1 MILTSKNVN
10 IVRTRTIVRVPRTF
24 APASQS
30 RNRAKSAICKEGRE
44 MPEDSTEYYLVD
56 KKVLP
61 EVFIKVME
69 VKQRLN
75 TGDSVSVNEAVRKT
89 GLSRSAYYKYKDSV
103 LPFFE
108 ATNGK
113 KVTLLIT
120 VENFQGILSSILNV
134 IAESRS
140 SILTINQN
148 IPING
153 LADISISIETASMF
167 GSMDDIMA
175 DIKKI
180 AGVRSCRILSRE

>member
-1 MILTSKNVN
+1 
-10 IVRTRTIVRVPRTF
+10 
-24 APASQS
+24 
-30 RNRAKSAICKEGRE
+30 
-44 MPEDSTEYYLVD
+44 MPDDSTEYYLVD

-75 TGDSVSVNEAVRKT
+75 TGDPVSVNEAVRKT

-167 GSMDDIMA
+167 GSMDDIMS
-175 DIKKI
+175 DITKI
-180 AGVRSCRILSRE
+180 AGVRSCKILSRE

>member
-1 MILTSKNVN
+1 
-10 IVRTRTIVRVPRTF
+10 
-24 APASQS
+24 
-30 RNRAKSAICKEGRE
+30 
-44 MPEDSTEYYLVD
+44 MPEQVEYYLVD

-75 TGDSVSVNEAVRKT
+75 TGESSSVNEAVRKT

-120 VENFQGILSSILNV
+120 VENFQGILSSIINV
-134 IAESRS
+134 ISLAKA

-153 LADISISIETASMF
+153 LADVSISLDTASMF
-167 GSMDDIMA
+167 GSVEEIMNDIN
-175 DIKKI
+175 KI
-180 AGVRSCRILSRE
+180 AGVRKCTVLSRE

>member
-1 MILTSKNVN
+1 
-10 IVRTRTIVRVPRTF
+10 
-24 APASQS
+24 
-30 RNRAKSAICKEGRE
+30 
-44 MPEDSTEYYLVD
+44 MPDQVEYYLVD

-75 TGDSVSVNEAVRKT
+75 TGESSSVNEAVRKT

-103 LPFFE
+103 LPFYE

-120 VENFQGILSSILNV
+120 VENFQGILSSIINV
-134 IAESRS
+134 ISATNA

-153 LADISISIETASMF
+153 LADISISLDTASMF
-167 GSMDDIMA
+167 GSVEDIMN
-175 DIKKI
+175 DINRI
-180 AGVRSCRILSRE
+180 AGVRNCRVLSRE

>member
-1 MILTSKNVN
+1 
-10 IVRTRTIVRVPRTF
+10 
-24 APASQS
+24 
-30 RNRAKSAICKEGRE
+30 
-44 MPEDSTEYYLVD
+44 MPEQVEYYLVD

-75 TGDSVSVNEAVRKT
+75 TGESSSVNEAVRKT
-89 GLSRSAYYKYKDSV
+89 GMSRSAYYKYKDSV

-120 VENFQGILSSILNV
+120 VENFQGILSSIINV
-134 IAESRS
+134 ISLAKA

-153 LADISISIETASMF
+153 LADVSISLDTASMF
-167 GSMDDIMA
+167 GSVEEIMNDIN
-175 DIKKI
+175 KI
-180 AGVRSCRILSRE
+180 AGVRKCTVLSRE

>member
-1 MILTSKNVN
+1 
-10 IVRTRTIVRVPRTF
+10 
-24 APASQS
+24 
-30 RNRAKSAICKEGRE
+30 
-44 MPEDSTEYYLVD
+44 MPDDSTEYYLVD

-61 EVFIKVME
+61 EVFLKVME

-75 TGDSVSVNEAVRKT
+75 TGESISVNEAVRKT

-113 KVTLLIT
+113 RVTILVT

-134 IAESRS
+134 IATSRAN
-140 SILTINQN
+140 ILTINQN

-153 LADISISIETASMF
+153 LADISVSLETLNMF
-167 GSMDDIMA
+167 GSVEDIVT
-175 DIKKI
+175 DIKRI
-180 AGVRSCRILSRE
+180 AGVRECRVLGRE

>member
-1 MILTSKNVN
+1 MSEEV
-10 IVRTRTIVRVPRTF
+10 
-24 APASQS
+24 
-30 RNRAKSAICKEGRE
+30 
-44 MPEDSTEYYLVD
+44 TEYYLVD

-61 EVFIKVME
+61 EVFLKVMD
-69 VKQRLN
+69 VKHKLN
-75 TGDSVSVNEAVRKT
+75 IGESASVNEAVKKV

-134 IAESRS
+134 VATSKAN
-140 SILTINQN
+140 ILTINQN

-153 LADISISIETASMF
+153 LADISISLETASMF
-167 GSMDDIMA
+167 GSVEDIMS
-175 DIKKI
+175 DIKRI
-180 AGVRSCRILSRE
+180 AGVRTCTVLSRE

>member
-1 MILTSKNVN
+1 
-10 IVRTRTIVRVPRTF
+10 
-24 APASQS
+24 
-30 RNRAKSAICKEGRE
+30 
-44 MPEDSTEYYLVD
+44 MPDQVEYYLVD
-56 KKVLP
+56 KNVLP

-75 TGDSVSVNEAVRKT
+75 TGESSSVNEAVRKT

-103 LPFFE
+103 LPFYE

-120 VENFQGILSSILNV
+120 VENFQDILSSIINV
-134 IAESRS
+134 ISATKA

-153 LADISISIETASMF
+153 LADISISLDTASMF
-167 GSMDDIMA
+167 GSVEEIMNDINR
-175 DIKKI
+175 I
-180 AGVRSCRILSRE
+180 AGVRNCTVLSRE

>member
-1 MILTSKNVN
+1 
-10 IVRTRTIVRVPRTF
+10 
-24 APASQS
+24 
-30 RNRAKSAICKEGRE
+30 
-44 MPEDSTEYYLVD
+44 MPDQVEYYLVD

-75 TGDSVSVNEAVRKT
+75 TGESSSVNEAVRKT

-103 LPFFE
+103 LPFYE

-120 VENFQGILSSILNV
+120 VENFQGILSSIINV
-134 IAESRS
+134 ISATKA

-153 LADISISIETASMF
+153 LADISISLDTASMF
-167 GSMDDIMA
+167 GSVEDIMN
-175 DIKKI
+175 DINRI
-180 AGVRSCRILSRE
+180 AGVRNSRVLSRE

>member
-1 MILTSKNVN
+1 M
-10 IVRTRTIVRVPRTF
+10 
-24 APASQS
+24 
-30 RNRAKSAICKEGRE
+30 AKET
-44 MPEDSTEYYLVD
+44 PEYYLVD
-56 KKVLP
+56 KRVLP

-69 VKQRLN
+69 VKQRIN
-75 TGDSVSVNEAVRKT
+75 TGESASINEAVRKT

-167 GSMDDIMA
+167 GSMDDVMN
-175 DIKKI
+175 DIGKL
-180 AGVRSCRILSRE
+180 AGVRKCTVLSRE

>member
-1 MILTSKNVN
+1 
-10 IVRTRTIVRVPRTF
+10 
-24 APASQS
+24 
-30 RNRAKSAICKEGRE
+30 
-44 MPEDSTEYYLVD
+44 MPDQVEYYLVD

-75 TGDSVSVNEAVRKT
+75 TGESSSVNEAVRKT

-120 VENFQGILSSILNV
+120 VENFQGILSSIINV
-134 IAESRS
+134 ISATKA

-153 LADISISIETASMF
+153 LADISISLDTASMF
-167 GSMDDIMA
+167 GSVEDIMN
-175 DIKKI
+175 DINRI
-180 AGVRSCRILSRE
+180 AGVRNCRVLSRE

>member
-1 MILTSKNVN
+1 
-10 IVRTRTIVRVPRTF
+10 
-24 APASQS
+24 
-30 RNRAKSAICKEGRE
+30 
-44 MPEDSTEYYLVD
+44 MPDQVEYYLVD

-61 EVFIKVME
+61 EVFVKVME

-75 TGDSVSVNEAVRKT
+75 TGESSSVNEAVRKT

-103 LPFFE
+103 LPFYE

-120 VENFQGILSSILNV
+120 VENFQGILSSIINV
-134 IAESRS
+134 ISATKA

-153 LADISISIETASMF
+153 LADISISLDTASMF
-167 GSMDDIMA
+167 GSVEDIMN
-175 DIKKI
+175 DINRI
-180 AGVRSCRILSRE
+180 AGVRNCRVLSRE

>member
-1 MILTSKNVN
+1 
-10 IVRTRTIVRVPRTF
+10 
-24 APASQS
+24 
-30 RNRAKSAICKEGRE
+30 
-44 MPEDSTEYYLVD
+44 
-56 KKVLP
+56 
-61 EVFIKVME
+61 ME

-75 TGDSVSVNEAVRKT
+75 TGESSSVNEAVRKT

-120 VENFQGILSSILNV
+120 VENFQGILSSIINV
-134 IAESRS
+134 ISATKA

-153 LADISISIETASMF
+153 LADISISLDTASMF
-167 GSMDDIMA
+167 GSVEEIMNDINR
-175 DIKKI
+175 I
-180 AGVRSCRILSRE
+180 AGVRNCTVLSRE

>member
-1 MILTSKNVN
+1 MTY
-10 IVRTRTIVRVPRTF
+10 
-24 APASQS
+24 
-30 RNRAKSAICKEGRE
+30 KEGRV
-44 MPEDSTEYYLVD
+44 MPDDSTEYYLVD

-167 GSMDDIMA
+167 GSMDDIMS
-175 DIKKI
+175 DITKI
-180 AGVRSCRILSRE
+180 AGVRSCKILSRE

>member
-1 MILTSKNVN
+1 MSA
-10 IVRTRTIVRVPRTF
+10 VRGLF
-24 APASQS
+24 EEL
-30 RNRAKSAICKEGRE
+30 K
-44 MPEDSTEYYLVD
+44 MPDQVEYYLVD

-75 TGDSVSVNEAVRKT
+75 TGESSSVNEAVRKT

-120 VENFQGILSSILNV
+120 VENFQGILSSIINV
-134 IAESRS
+134 ISATKA

-153 LADISISIETASMF
+153 LADISISLDTASMF
-167 GSMDDIMA
+167 GSVEDIMN
-175 DIKKI
+175 DINRL
-180 AGVRSCRILSRE
+180 AGVRNCTVLSRE